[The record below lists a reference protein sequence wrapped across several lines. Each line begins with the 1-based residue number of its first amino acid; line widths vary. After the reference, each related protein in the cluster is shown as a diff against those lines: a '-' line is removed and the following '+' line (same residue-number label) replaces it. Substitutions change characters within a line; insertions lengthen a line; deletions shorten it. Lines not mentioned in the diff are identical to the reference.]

1 MNKIIKELALEAG
14 GSHYPEVNSKQL
26 EYFSELLI
34 KECINVIMN
43 NSDRYRKEYFAGL
56 LKEHFDIK

>member
-1 MNKIIKELALEAG
+1 MNKRLVRLLDISGFNQPELEPKLENLMQLI
-14 GSHYPEVNSKQL
+14 VN
-26 EYFSELLI
+26 
-34 KECINVIMN
+34 ECVDVIMN